1 MKFAYPEFLYALI
14 AIAIPIIIHLFNF
27 RKFKKIYFSNV
38 EFLKEVQQE
47 TQSKSKLKHLLILLS
62 RILAIVFLVFAFA
75 QPFIPSSNSD
85 VTNQNSLVGIY
96 IDNSFSMESTGENGS
111 LLNEA
116 KTKAIEMVN
125 SYRATDKFIL
135 TTNNFNT
142 GDQRLLSN
150 EEIVDKIEG
159 VIISSNSR
167 KLSSIYSR
175 NRDAINSSEINNKSF
190 YLFSDFQKSTADFKN
205 IKADTLINS
214 YIIPIKASEISNL
227 YVDSCWFNSPTHLL
241 NQNEGLNIRIK
252 NNSENELENIP
263 IKLFINN
270 QNIVPASFSVGA
282 NNETTITLN
291 YRNKTNG
298 IQQGKIE
305 LRDSPV
311 TTDDV
316 FYFSYSISENINIL
330 GVENDKNEV
339 ALNSIYRTDS
349 IFTYSNYNVTQLDY
363 SLIKKSNLVVLS
375 NLETVN
381 SGLSNALKSFVDNGG
396 NLLVFPSN
404 NINYDSYREFLSLL
418 SINYFTSI
426 DTSKNKVRE
435 INLKH
440 PVYVNV
446 FDGQPKG
453 NLNLPIVSAHY
464 LISKGTTAFKNN
476 ILTLKD
482 GNPFLTEYK
491 VGNGKV
497 YLSTVSLDKE
507 SSNFTNHALF
517 VPTLYNIALLS
528 QKNYPLFYTIGTNAT
543 IDLNRTEKDNVY
555 HIKNNTIDIIPR
567 LRNTNN
573 STTIFINSEIK
584 TAGNYTLENNK
595 TKIGLAYNY
604 NRSESDL
611 AYLSSTDIDEIINS
625 SSINAQ
631 YIDLENGTIQSALID
646 LNIGKKYW
654 KYCIILALLFLAV
667 EIILIKIFKQ

>member
-14 AIAIPIIIHLFNF
+14 AIAIPIVIHLFNF

-62 RILAIVFLVFAFA
+62 RILAIAFLVFAFA
-75 QPFIPSSNSD
+75 QPFIPSSDSN
-85 VTNQNSLVGIY
+85 VANQNNLVGIY
-96 IDNSFSMESTGENGS
+96 IDNSFSMESTGGNGS

>member
-1 MKFAYPEFLYALI
+1 MKFAYPEFLYALF

-62 RILAIVFLVFAFA
+62 RILAIAFLVFAFA
-75 QPFIPSSNSD
+75 QPFIPTSDSD
-85 VTNQNSLVGIY
+85 VANQNNVVGIY

-116 KTKAIEMVN
+116 KAKAIEVVN

-135 TTNNFNT
+135 ITNNFNA

-150 EEIVDKIEG
+150 EEVMDKIEE
-159 VIISSNSR
+159 VNISSNSR
-167 KLSSIYSR
+167 KLSTIYSR
-175 NRDAINSSEINNKSF
+175 NRDAINSAEIENKSF
-190 YLFSDFQKSTADFKN
+190 YLLSDFQKSTADFKE
-205 IKADTLINS
+205 IKPDTLINS
-214 YIIPIKASEISNL
+214 YIIPVKASDISNL
-227 YVDSCWFNSPTHLL
+227 YIDSCWFNSPSHLL
-241 NQNEGLNIRIK
+241 NQSEELNIRIK
-252 NNSENELENIP
+252 NNSPTDLENIP

-270 QNIVPASFSVGA
+270 QNIVPASFTVAA
-282 NNETTITLN
+282 NDETIITLN

-298 IQQGKIE
+298 IQQGRVE

-311 TTDDV
+311 ITDDI

-330 GVENDKNEV
+330 GIGNQENEI
-339 ALNSIYRTDS
+339 ALSSIYSTDS
-349 IFTYSNYNVTQLDY
+349 VFNYSNYNITQLDY
-363 SLIKKSNLVVLS
+363 SIIKKSNLVVMY
-375 NLETVN
+375 NLDEVN
-381 SGLSNALKSFVDNGG
+381 SGLSNVLKSFIDNGG
-396 NLLVFPSN
+396 SLLIFPSKT
-404 NINYDSYREFLSLL
+404 INYDSYKEFLSLL
-418 SINYFTSI
+418 NVNYFTEI
-426 DTSKNKVRE
+426 DTAKNKVRE

-440 PVYVNV
+440 PVYANV
-446 FDGQPKG
+446 FDGKPKG
-453 NLNLPIVSAHY
+453 NLNLPIVSSHY
-464 LISKGTTAFKNN
+464 LISKGTTAFKNH

-491 VGNGKV
+491 VGKGSI

-528 QKNYPLFYTIGTNAT
+528 QKNYPLFHIIGSNST
-543 IDLNRTEKDNVY
+543 IDLNRDGKDNIY
-555 HIKNNTIDIIPR
+555 HIKNNSIDIIPR
-567 LRNTNN
+567 IRNMN
-573 STTIFINSEIK
+573 SYTTVFVNSEIEI
-584 TAGNYTLENNK
+584 ADNYTLENEK
-595 TKIGLAYNY
+595 RQLGLAYNY
-604 NRSESDL
+604 NRSESEL
-611 AYLSSTDIDEIINS
+611 TYLSSTEIDEIINS

-631 YIDLENGTIQSALID
+631 YIDLNNGTIQSALSD